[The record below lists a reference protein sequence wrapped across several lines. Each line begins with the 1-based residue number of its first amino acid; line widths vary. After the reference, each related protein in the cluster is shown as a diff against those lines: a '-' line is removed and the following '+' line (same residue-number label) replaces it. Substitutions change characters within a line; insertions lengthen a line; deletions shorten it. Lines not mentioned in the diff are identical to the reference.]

1 MNELLL
7 GFDIRVNNL
16 DLWGKERRDIYLLR
30 KDVEIPKSVDGDVW
44 HMSKT
49 INSILKKESLEKN
62 WDFNLIMDLNG
73 LIEKFQKANEPNS
86 SLIAIS
92 VISNSLDAPMAS
104 AERIVSPLKKME
116 HFALFDFLGYDV
128 ADEWQTSG
136 LMNCG
141 YLPEE
146 IEELQKFAPKLN
158 EHHLFAFVDDAISF
172 KSVSDVRVPEHAP
185 FYVYGLYKIKS
196 LLK

>member
-7 GFDIRVNNL
+7 GFDIRINNL
-16 DLWGKERRDIYLLR
+16 DLWGKDDRTTFLLR
-30 KDVEIPKSVDGDVW
+30 QEIEIPKSVDGDVW
-44 HMSKT
+44 PRSKT
-49 INSILKKESLEKN
+49 IDVILKKESLEKN
-62 WDFNLIMDLNG
+62 WDFDLIMDLNG

-116 HFALFDFLGYDV
+116 YFAFFDFLGYDV

-146 IEELQKFAPKLN
+146 IEALQKFAPKLN
-158 EHHLFAFVDDAISF
+158 EHHLFEFVDDALSF
-172 KSVSDVRVPEHAP
+172 KSVSDMRVPEHAP
-185 FYVYGLYKIKS
+185 FYVYGLYKMKS